1 MKDSKITKKHH
12 PAGSFARR
20 ILAISILLLV
30 IPLFLQSLFLYK
42 QEYDQKLSDV
52 QADLKLLSSERA
64 HLIEETLQRDWD
76 FLEAEQGRVAGGR
89 DVKRL
94 YIQRIPLPQNVP
106 NRFVMVSR
114 SRDAL
119 LAGIAESNTSALVI
133 SIPLGGIAKD
143 LPRAYPVRISLI
155 DPMGKTLWENR
166 TFKDPSELL
175 TATDSIAETKLTVQ
189 LQVEKSRI
197 QGLHL
202 QSYYFRFATLV
213 FFVGIIGGGAVYFF
227 TRRIGKPLK
236 NLCRTMER
244 VSNGA
249 AHARYT
255 PDRMGFEINAIGLQ
269 FNETL
274 DALLHHAQEAE
285 RERLIRERLAG
296 ELRIGHEIQASL
308 LPLHVPGLPGV
319 DIAAGYYASKEVNGD
334 FYDLFRL
341 EDGQILIAMCDTAG
355 KGISACLFSLGLRS
369 ILRSFASVV
378 SDLSELVRRANDL
391 YLIDAHES
399 SMFSTVWL
407 GLYNPATQKLS
418 YCSQGH
424 PPAVLL
430 RGSDL
435 TELWT
440 PGIALGAQKVDR
452 VETKEISLMPGDILV
467 SYTDGV
473 IEAHDLDNELFGKGR
488 LYELIQRKRNA
499 TSQQI
504 ADRIIEDVHLFS
516 QGAPQHD
523 DITLLVC
530 RFLNMSVENKF

>member
-12 PAGSFARR
+12 PTGSFARR

-52 QADLKLLSSERA
+52 EGDLKLLANERA
-64 HLIEETLQRDWD
+64 HLIDETIQMDWD
-76 FLEAEQGRVAGGR
+76 FLEAEQGKFEGGR

-94 YIQRIPLPQNVP
+94 YIQRIPLPQNVS

-114 SRDAL
+114 NRDAI
-119 LAGIAESNTSALVI
+119 LAGVAESSTSALVI
-133 SIPLGGIAKD
+133 AIPLTGIARD
-143 LPRAYPVRISLI
+143 LPRAYPVRISLV
-155 DPMGKTLWENR
+155 DNKGRSLWENR
-166 TFKDPSELL
+166 KFSDSSDLL
-175 TATDSIAETKLTVQ
+175 TATDPIGETKLSVQ

-197 QGLHL
+197 QGLHI

-213 FFVGIIGGGAVYFF
+213 FFVGVFGGGAVYFF

-236 NLCRTMER
+236 DLCRTMER
-244 VSNGA
+244 VSGGA

-255 PDRMGFEINAIGLQ
+255 PDRMGFEINALGLQ

-274 DALLHHAQEAE
+274 DSLLHHAQEAE

-308 LPLHVPGLPGV
+308 LPLHIPGLPGV
-319 DIAAGYYASKEVNGD
+319 DIAAGYFASKEVNGD

-369 ILRSFASVV
+369 ILRSLASVG
-378 SDLSELVRRANDL
+378 SDLSELVRKANDL

-407 GLYNPATQKLS
+407 GLYNPATQKLA

-430 RGSDL
+430 RGSRIE
-435 TELWT
+435 ELWT
-440 PGIALGAQKVDR
+440 PGIALGAQKVDLI
-452 VETKEISLMPGDILV
+452 ETKEVTLKPGDLLV
-467 SYTDGV
+467 MYTDGI
-473 IEAHDLDNELFGKGR
+473 IEAHDPDNELFGKER
-488 LYELIQRKRNA
+488 LYELIQRKKNA

-523 DITLLVC
+523 DITLLVF
-530 RFLNMSVENKF
+530 RIIS